1 MLVTSTKYFY
11 SNIETNVWL
20 NNWALQPNQKKYNHH
35 TSEMSVSSMKSTV
48 RCDSFIQFN
57 QEAYKYFM
65 QRTMLRIKIKDK
77 VTDFVFMGFMV

>member
-1 MLVTSTKYFY
+1 
-11 SNIETNVWL
+11 
-20 NNWALQPNQKKYNHH
+20 
-35 TSEMSVSSMKSTV
+35 MSVSSMKSTV

-77 VTDFVFMGFMV
+77 VTDFVFMGFTV